1 MNRLAGSGPG
11 MAMPCR
17 PLSLG
22 AAMQY
27 PRPAFEYADPDHNP
41 DAEGHGTQVSSKY
54 IECRNGETFTIHVR
68 VNKTHDHQQPVPHTL
83 NHAVCIDGHRIG
95 RELCRESH
103 LRDGPLRVDIKERF
117 ARATEKTVSNKR
129 GLLKK
134 KFGLKPADTNNGAA
148 DISTPGAASTPA
160 KTLKSKKSTGTK
172 RKDGGEYGNKIR

>member
-1 MNRLAGSGPG
+1 
-11 MAMPCR
+11 
-17 PLSLG
+17 
-22 AAMQY
+22 MQY

-95 RELCRESH
+95 RELCRES
-103 LRDGPLRVDIKERF
+103 ITE
-117 ARATEKTVSNKR
+117 TEKTVSNKR